1 MAMHNASLPLPSDL
15 AKLRLAMDAVALEHP
30 EEERAA
36 ITAHPH
42 SLRVAIRPAD
52 ARTSAWQETEAPGL
66 GEALKL

>member
-1 MAMHNASLPLPSDL
+1 MHNAILPRPNDL
-15 AKLRLAMDAVALEHP
+15 AKRWLAVDVLALEHP